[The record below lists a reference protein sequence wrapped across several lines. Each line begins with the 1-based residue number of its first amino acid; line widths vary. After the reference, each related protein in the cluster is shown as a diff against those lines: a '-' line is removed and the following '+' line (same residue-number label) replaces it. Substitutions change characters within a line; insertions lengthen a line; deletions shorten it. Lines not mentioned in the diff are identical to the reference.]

1 VPSLH
6 DSALAQA
13 PVLGTAGL
21 GGPAPAIPGYEMLGV
36 LGGGGMG
43 VVYQARHLK
52 LNRLVAL
59 KVIRAGSLA
68 SATALVRF
76 RHEAEAVA
84 RLQHP
89 HVVQI
94 YEIGEHEGLPYLAL
108 EFVEGGSLAQ
118 RINGTP
124 LPPQQAAQLLEL
136 LAGAIHFAHERN
148 LIHRDL
154 KPANVLLTADGTPKI
169 TDFGLAKSLDSGA
182 GETASG
188 EILGTPSYMPPE
200 QADSKGRPIGRAADV
215 YALGAILYELLTGR
229 PPFKAASV
237 LETVAQVIADE
248 PVPPRQ
254 LQLRTPRDLETICLK
269 CLRKEPRQRYGSAAE
284 LAEDL
289 RRFHHGEPIQAR
301 PVGHLERLG
310 RWCRRNP
317 RVAALLAVLALVV
330 LGGTTAITGLWLL
343 ADERRRVAEDNAG
356 KTERQKQRAEAYLQ
370 NARAAVDKLAKVA
383 AESLANVP
391 HMEKLR
397 RQVLQEALSFN
408 EGFLKEKSDDPEV
421 RLEASWTHSR
431 LAAIYLLLG
440 QQRDAV
446 ASYGRAIE
454 LQEKLA
460 GEFPDRPAYRHY
472 LANNCVGLGK
482 TLAHADPK
490 EAEKVLTRG
499 LSLANELVDRYPDE
513 RDYKNGMAT
522 LYNEWGNLLSG
533 AGRTKEG
540 DAAMVKA
547 RDAWR
552 VLAEAYP
559 DVASYQHTLA
569 GTLDNLAHPLI
580 KANQELPRARQL
592 VEQAIFHEKEALRLE
607 PENALSRFNLAVHFQ
622 ALGATLKRLK
632 DYDGAEKAYRDSIAV
647 RERLMKDYPAIPNH
661 PSALGGSLNDLC
673 YFLIG
678 RGRLTE
684 ARACVD
690 QAIVHQKAALAVNAG
705 NLRYRQFLSNHYWN
719 LTDVLVRQEDYL
731 GAVMAVEQMV
741 GAAPNPKVELHDGAW
756 HLGRCVLLVEKDSKL
771 TEAKRKEL
779 AKTYGDQAM
788 QWLQE
793 GLKKGYKDTAALEKD
808 AEFSPLRGREDFK
821 KLLAAKVP
829 AKPNAK

>member
-1 VPSLH
+1 M
-6 DSALAQA
+6 A
-13 PVLGTAGL
+13 
-21 GGPAPAIPGYEMLGV
+21 GPAPAIPGYEILGV

-43 VVYQARHLK
+43 LVYRARHLR

-59 KVIRAGSLA
+59 KVIRAGSHA
-68 SATALVRF
+68 SVTALVRF

-94 YEIGEHEGLPYLAL
+94 YDVGEHHGLPYLAL

-124 LPPQQAAQLLEL
+124 LPPQQAVQLLEL

-182 GETASG
+182 EATASG

-200 QADSKGRPIGRAADV
+200 QADSKGRPIGPAADI

-229 PPFKAASV
+229 PPFNAATV
-237 LETVAQVIADE
+237 LETVAQVIADD

-254 LQLRTPRDLETICLK
+254 LQPRTPRDLETICLK
-269 CLRKEPRQRYGSAAE
+269 CLRKDPRQRYGSAAE
-284 LAEDL
+284 LTEDL
-289 RRFHHGEPIQAR
+289 RRFLHGEPIEAR
-301 PVGHLERLG
+301 PVGHLERLC
-310 RWCRRNP
+310 RWCLRNP
-317 RVAALLAVLALVV
+317 KVAALLAALALVV
-330 LGGTTAITGLWLL
+330 LGGTTAMTRLWLL
-343 ADERRRVAEDNAG
+343 AEERRRIAEGNAV
-356 KTERQKQRAEAYLQ
+356 KTERQKERAEAYLQ
-370 NARAAVDKLAKVA
+370 NARDAVDKLAKVA

-397 RQVLQEALSFN
+397 RQVLQEAQRFN

-440 QQRDAV
+440 EQRDAV

-460 GEFPDRPAYRHY
+460 GEFPDKPAYRHY
-472 LANNCVGLGK
+472 LANNCAGLGK
-482 TLAHADPK
+482 ALAHADPK
-490 EAEKVLTRG
+490 EAEKVFTRG

-522 LYNEWGNLLSG
+522 LYNELGNLLSG
-533 AGRTKEG
+533 AGRTKEAN
-540 DAAMVKA
+540 AAMVKA
-547 RDAWR
+547 RDAWS

-569 GTLDNLAHPLI
+569 GSLDNLAFPLI
-580 KANQELPRARQL
+580 KANQELSRARKL
-592 VEQAIFHEKEALRLE
+592 IEQAIFHQKKALKLE
-607 PENALSRFNLAVHFQ
+607 PENADSRFNLAIHYQ

-632 DYDGAEKAYRDSIAV
+632 EYDGAEKSYRDSIAV
-647 RERLMKDYPAIPNH
+647 REGLMKDYPAIPNH
-661 PSALGGSLNDLC
+661 PSALGASLNDLC
-673 YFLIG
+673 YFLIE

-690 QAIVHQKAALAVNAG
+690 QAIVYQKAALAANARS
-705 NLRYRQFLSNHYWN
+705 LRYRQFLSNHYWN

-731 GAVMAVEQMV
+731 GAVRAVEQMV
-741 GAAPNPKVELHDGAW
+741 GAAPNPKSEFHAGAW
-756 HLGRCVLLVEKDSKL
+756 HLGRCILLVEKDGKL
-771 TEAKRKEL
+771 TQAKREEL
-779 AKTYGDQAM
+779 AKTYADQAM

-793 GLKKGYKDTAALEKD
+793 GLKKGYKDTEALEKD
-808 AEFSPLRGREDFK
+808 AAFGPLRNREDFK

-829 AKPNAK
+829 AKPNGK